1 MSYVIVSV
9 VSLLIGGVVGVA
21 ILALC
26 IAGKNAEIQ
35 EKENDCWNCYGCFG
49 AAYGE
54 CDHCPR
60 NQLQVQGE
68 EDEK

>member
-9 VSLLIGGVVGVA
+9 VSLFIGGVVGVVT
-21 ILALC
+21 LALC

-35 EKENDCWNCYGCFG
+35 EENDCYGCFDVSFDN
-49 AAYGE
+49 
-54 CDHCPR
+54 CDHCPKCQR
-60 NQLQVQGE
+60 NEGD

>member
-9 VSLLIGGVVGVA
+9 ISLFIGGAVGVA
-21 ILALC
+21 TLSLC

-35 EKENDCWNCYGCFG
+35 EKENDCYGCFG
-49 AAYGE
+49 VSLDN
-54 CDHCPR
+54 CDHCPKCQR
-60 NQLQVQGE
+60 NEGD

>member
-9 VSLLIGGVVGVA
+9 ISLFIGGAVGVST
-21 ILALC
+21 LALC

-35 EKENDCWNCYGCFG
+35 EENDCFG
-49 AAYGE
+49 ASFDD
-54 CDHCPR
+54 CDHCPKCQR
-60 NQLQVQGE
+60 NEGD

>member
-9 VSLLIGGVVGVA
+9 VSLFIGGVVGIVT
-21 ILALC
+21 LALC

-35 EKENDCWNCYGCFG
+35 EENDCYGCFG
-49 AAYGE
+49 ASYGD
-54 CDHCPR
+54 CDNCPR
-60 NQLQVQGE
+60 NKLQVQGD